1 MTTQVNVSRQT
12 VLVAEREF
20 DISDLPVDT
29 AVPLIYLKPG
39 TRILRG
45 FVDITTAFN
54 GDSGDQLS
62 IGDTLG
68 SVPDDEKYMDAT
80 YVDTTGIK
88 DLANLPVA
96 DGVIDTTE
104 AVTATRSVSGD
115 ATGATLGAG
124 RLVIE
129 YIEDTRSTEFHTYRG

>member
-1 MTTQVNVSRQT
+1 MLFRS
-12 VLVAEREF
+12 LVAEREF
-20 DISDLPVDT
+20 DISDLPVGE
-29 AVPLIYLKPG
+29 AKPLIYLKPG

-54 GDSGDQLS
+54 GASGDLLS
-62 IGDTLG
+62 VGDTLG
-68 SVPDDEKYMDAT
+68 SVPDVDKYMAAT
-80 YVDTTGIK
+80 SIDTTGIK
-88 DLANLPVA
+88 ALANLPVA

-104 AVTATRSVSGD
+104 AVTATRS
-115 ATGATLGAG
+115 ATGAATSATLGAG